1 MNFDQLLVLCALIFG
16 MLVGVIM
23 GQAHGEDKFR
33 NKAIASCLED
43 NATKPHREAV
53 NYCTDLVDRWG
64 NVPRDPRITKN

>member
-1 MNFDQLLVLCALIFG
+1 MKIEQLLVVLTLL
-16 MLVGVIM
+16 MGVIV
-23 GQAHGEDKFR
+23 GLTFGRPIGEDKFR

-64 NVPRDPRITKN
+64 NVPRDPRTMKN